1 MKNSD
6 KSCESPDRPTD
17 PVAELNDFIPLWQS
31 GRGKP
36 FSGKAV
42 KVNPA
47 LKNIDLSSAVNLTLP
62 KAFFGVTG
70 VECRIILN
78 NLFVLHNKSQAKV
91 RFSCPVGTV
100 ADGVWNFTAEK
111 PGRFPIEVE
120 VSDLAGR
127 QLGIA
132 ESELII
138 SDVAAGNDQN
148 ISMLM
153 IGDSLF
159 AKGEAA
165 SFLLGNIQAHG
176 NSNFYLFGSHSG
188 AGKPL
193 ALDQAAVEAYGGW
206 RWGHFIE
213 KYEATGLYN
222 SKSKFL
228 QPDEN
233 GNLKLDFNAY
243 LQKYHQGK
251 APDVIVILLG
261 CNDIAH
267 ASMDDF
273 DEWMEASRSYRRQL
287 LEHIRSCAPD
297 AIIGLVTLPPG
308 NKRNKSYLDNYQ
320 GRVVFQ
326 QFAYNQIVYVRQMM
340 LDYQDDPAY
349 SIVPIYQMVDGGA
362 DFPEDNAIHPAQ
374 SGYRNMANAI
384 EAWLKSLF

>member
-6 KSCESPDRPTD
+6 KSCEIPGRPTD
-17 PVAELNDFIPLWQS
+17 PVAELNDFIPLWPCGS
-31 GRGKP
+31 GKT
-36 FSGKAV
+36 FAGKAV
-42 KVNPA
+42 EVNSK
-47 LKNIDLSSAVNLTLP
+47 LKNIDLASVVNLTLP

-78 NLFVLHNKSQAKV
+78 NLFVLHNKSQVKV
-91 RFSCPVGTV
+91 DFACPVGKS
-100 ADGVWNFTAEK
+100 ADGVWSYTADK
-111 PGRFPIEVE
+111 PGRFPIKVE
-120 VSDLAGR
+120 ITDMAGR
-127 QLGIA
+127 QLASA
-132 ESELII
+132 ESEVVI

-148 ISMLM
+148 VSMLM

-159 AKGEAA
+159 AGAQSA
-165 SFLLGNIQAHG
+165 GFLLESIRDHG
-176 NSNFYLFGSHSG
+176 NPNFYLFGSHSG

-193 ALDQAAVEAYGGW
+193 DPDKAAVEAYGGW

-213 KYEATGLYN
+213 KYESTGLYN

-273 DEWMEASRSYRRQL
+273 DEWMEASRNYRKQL

-308 NKRNKSYLDNYQ
+308 NKRNKSYVDNYQ

-326 QFAYNQIVYVRQMM
+326 QFAYNQIAYVRQML
-340 LDYQDDPAY
+340 LDYQDDPGY
-349 SIVPIYQMVDGGA
+349 SIVPIYQAVDGYA
-362 DFPEDNAIHPAQ
+362 DFPEDNAIHPAPQ
-374 SGYRNMANAI
+374 GYRNMATAI
-384 EAWLKSLF
+384 EAWFKSLF